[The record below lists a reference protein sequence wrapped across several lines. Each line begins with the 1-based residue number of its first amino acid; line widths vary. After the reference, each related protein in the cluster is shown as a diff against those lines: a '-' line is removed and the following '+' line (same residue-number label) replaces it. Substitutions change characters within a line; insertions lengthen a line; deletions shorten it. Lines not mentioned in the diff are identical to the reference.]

1 MLTAFKVIVNEVT
14 GESLKNDRKDD
25 RKEITERQQLILN
38 IIKSDDR
45 ITVQLMTEKLKVS
58 EKTIRRELSNLQ
70 EKGVLV
76 REGGRKS
83 GKWVIAEGK

>member
-1 MLTAFKVIVNEVT
+1 MTAFKVIVNEVS

-38 IIKSDDR
+38 VIKSDDR

-83 GKWVIAEGK
+83 GKWKIIDGK

>member
-1 MLTAFKVIVNEVT
+1 MIVNEVS

-38 IIKSDDR
+38 VIKSDDR

-83 GKWVIAEGK
+83 GKWKIIDGK